1 MADNVFKNFKC
12 DFDCQT
18 KWPLLNDRLHMTCQ
32 DKQNKIET
40 TLDLQ
45 ILLKLIK
52 KLSIY
57 KCLQI
62 QDNVNK

>member
-1 MADNVFKNFKC
+1 
-12 DFDCQT
+12 
-18 KWPLLNDRLHMTCQ
+18 MTCQ